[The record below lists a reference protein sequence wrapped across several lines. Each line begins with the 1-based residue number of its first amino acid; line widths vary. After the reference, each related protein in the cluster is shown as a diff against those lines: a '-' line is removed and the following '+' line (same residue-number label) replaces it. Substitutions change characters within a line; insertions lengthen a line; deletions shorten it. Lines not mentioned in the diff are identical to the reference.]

1 MGYPLGPTLAN
12 ALLCHYE
19 KKWLDS
25 CPVEFRPK
33 LYKRYDDDIFLM
45 FQFRD
50 MSESLLIIWIQNTPI
65 WVLHLKQKIKIVF
78 HS

>member
-1 MGYPLGPTLAN
+1 MGYPLGPILAN

-33 LYKRYDDDIFLM
+33 LYKRYGDDIFLM
-45 FQFRD
+45 FQFRG